1 MDGQTGSGPAPPGAL
16 RPAQLGVILVGRVT
30 LGHIGATVVDLA
42 SRGYLSIGL
51 VEEDDDPDWRLTDLD
66 AEPAGLLGYE
76 RALLR
81 GLFNGPE
88 TIRLGQ
94 ITSQSIRVLDQV
106 RSEILRDAFGAG
118 RLRPGLARRF
128 TQALGQRRSGSQSP
142 GRRTKAGEELLE
154 DIKAFRR
161 ELRALAGNGD
171 TAALA
176 RYAPYAMIFGLAAP
190 MPAADGAPP
199 ESSSGAGPRAHTSD
213 FAERWLKAWTPA
225 TPSASW
231 TDIWWGNSQADSHSH
246 ASSHDHSYGHGGG
259 HDGGHGGFG
268 GGHA

>member
-1 MDGQTGSGPAPPGAL
+1 MDGQTGSSPAPPGAL

-30 LGHIGATVVDLA
+30 LGHIGATVADLA
-42 SRGYLSIGL
+42 GRGYLSIEL
-51 VEEDDDPDWRLTDLD
+51 VEEGDDPDWRLTDLD

-88 TIRLGQ
+88 PIRLGQ
-94 ITSQSIRVLDQV
+94 ITSRSIRVLDKV

-128 TQALGQRRSGSQSP
+128 TLALGQRRSGDQSP

-161 ELRALAGNGD
+161 ELRALASNGD

-190 MPAADGAPP
+190 IPAADSAPP
-199 ESSSGAGPRAHTSD
+199 ESPGGAGPRAHTSD
-213 FAERWLKAWTPA
+213 FAQRWLKAWTPA
-225 TPSASW
+225 TPSADW
-231 TDIWWGNSQADSHSH
+231 TNIWWDTSQADSHSH
-246 ASSHDHSYGHGGG
+246 DPGGGYDGGHGGY
-259 HDGGHGGFG
+259 DGGHGGFG